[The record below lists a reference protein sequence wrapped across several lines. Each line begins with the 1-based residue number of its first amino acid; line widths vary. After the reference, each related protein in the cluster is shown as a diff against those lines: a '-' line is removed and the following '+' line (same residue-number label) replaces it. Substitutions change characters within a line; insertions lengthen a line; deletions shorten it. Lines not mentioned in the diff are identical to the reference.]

1 MSTLP
6 TDSIGLIVQEEKKQ
20 RQQQKR
26 MMTIRCAG
34 ERPLDQRK
42 MTWHDE
48 IEIREDSCQHHHNMT
63 KKKKRKTRRRKKRR
77 KGMEVTMPLML
88 MPWS

>member
-6 TDSIGLIVQEEKKQ
+6 TDSIGLIVQEEKEQ
-20 RQQQKR
+20 RQQQKT
-26 MMTIRCAG
+26 MMTIRRAG

-48 IEIREDSCQHHHNMT
+48 IEIREDSCHQHHHNM
-63 KKKKRKTRRRKKRR
+63 KKKKRRRRRRKRR
-77 KGMEVTMPLML
+77 KGMEVAMPLML